1 MLSMTL
7 MHFNVVFKGVKSIL
21 FSGMNKRLS
30 TLQREQSQQMISTHE
45 NNIEWRNEIF
55 ELEKTHLNIKI
66 ANEIE
71 IHKLN

>member
-1 MLSMTL
+1 
-7 MHFNVVFKGVKSIL
+7 
-21 FSGMNKRLS
+21 MNKRLS

-45 NNIEWRNEIF
+45 NNIEQRNEIF